1 MISSVQV
8 NQDPAN
14 FLIANII
21 PKVGETVGTDDFF
34 CVLLNPL
41 MTSNE
46 NEMLTNLIM
55 CKSLDIYGYESEAI
69 YKFII
74 DCYET
79 LHKLGIGPLL
89 GVKFLTFQ
97 FQDEAKQLWR
107 GNVEHISSVL
117 PPLTSK

>member
-34 CVLLNPL
+34 CLLLGPL
-41 MTSNE
+41 MISNE
-46 NEMLTNLIM
+46 NEMLTKFFK
-55 CKSLDIYGYESEAI
+55 CKSLDIYGYESKAI
-69 YKFII
+69 YKFIL

-79 LHKLGIGPLL
+79 LHKLGIGP
-89 GVKFLTFQ
+89 
-97 FQDEAKQLWR
+97 
-107 GNVEHISSVL
+107 
-117 PPLTSK
+117 